1 MEIYWPAEKTW
12 FTGTVIAID
21 GDEYELMYKD
31 GERWWHRLY
40 SERWRHR
47 LTLPHSKSPINKSLK
62 ERNNPRRSTKENR
75 ENGRVMDASSVS
87 RPSESK
93 LRHAPYNGQRV
104 NHKAMLLRSARA
116 SAAGESDSKLAPE
129 LLSSKCE
136 PCGPRSSSPKPTPGR
151 KRTRDYTKAKA
162 ASAEAAE
169 STQSTRSKMLCI
181 SAKPD
186 FAKPESLVGWR
197 VEAFFDVYRRYYAG
211 VISAYSHRGGQYRIQ
226 YDDGDYEWCALPLL
240 ASRALVL
247 GSRTWPPLR
256 FLCRCGFPDST
267 IRFLEP
273 PAKAA

>member
-1 MEIYWPAEKTW
+1 
-12 FTGTVIAID
+12 
-21 GDEYELMYKD
+21 
-31 GERWWHRLY
+31 
-40 SERWRHR
+40 
-47 LTLPHSKSPINKSLK
+47 
-62 ERNNPRRSTKENR
+62 
-75 ENGRVMDASSVS
+75 
-87 RPSESK
+87 
-93 LRHAPYNGQRV
+93 
-104 NHKAMLLRSARA
+104 MLLRSARA